1 MSDANA
7 GAHPPDAT
15 VARLDGVSRC
25 FRSRAESVVAVEDLS
40 LDLRRGELVALVGPS
55 GSGKTTA
62 LNLLLG
68 WERPDAGRVERSYDP
83 RGGWAVQ
90 AVVPQDLGLLGE
102 LTVRENVTIASR
114 LCGAAARPVDELLAA
129 VGLSALAD
137 RLPRELSV
145 GEQQRCAVARAVS
158 CTPTLLA
165 ADEPT
170 AHQDERH
177 ADMVMDV
184 LAGVAAAG
192 GAVLVLTHDTRLMD
206 AVDRVVTILDGRL
219 VAPVSPR

>member
-1 MSDANA
+1 MNVPAPE
-7 GAHPPDAT
+7 PP
-15 VARLDGVSRC
+15 VARLAGVTRC
-25 FRSRAESVVAVEDLS
+25 FHSRAEEVVAVDDVTLE
-40 LDLRRGELVALVGPS
+40 LRRGEVVALVGPS
-55 GSGKTTA
+55 GSGKTTV

-68 WERPDAGRVERSYDP
+68 WERPDSGHVERSYDP
-83 RGGWAVQ
+83 AGGWAAQ
-90 AVVPQDLGLLGE
+90 AVVPQDLGLLEE

-114 LCGAAARPVDELLAA
+114 LCGAAPRPVDDLLAEL
-129 VGLSALAD
+129 GLAALAD

-145 GEQQRCAVARAVS
+145 GEQQRTAVARAVS
-158 CTPTLLA
+158 CSPLLLA

-184 LAGVAAAG
+184 LAEVAAGG

-206 AVDRVVTILDGRL
+206 AVDRVVSILDGR
-219 VAPVSPR
+219 VVEPVSPR

>member
-1 MSDANA
+1 
-7 GAHPPDAT
+7 
-15 VARLDGVSRC
+15 VARLTGVARC
-25 FRSRAESVVAVEDLS
+25 FRSRAESVVAVSDLS
-40 LDLRRGELVALVGPS
+40 LELHRGELVALVGPS

-68 WERPDAGRVERSYDP
+68 WEQPDAGTVERTYD
-83 RGGWAVQ
+83 RAEGWAAQ

-102 LTVRENVTIASR
+102 LTVRQNVAVAAR
-114 LCGAAARPVDELLAA
+114 LCGAPAPPVDELLAE

-158 CTPTLLA
+158 CSPVLLA

-177 ADMVMDV
+177 ADMVMEV
-184 LAGVAAAG
+184 LARVAAAG
-192 GAVLVLTHDTRLMD
+192 GAVLVLTHDTRLME
-206 AVDRVVTILDGRL
+206 AVDRVVSILDGRIL
-219 VAPVSPR
+219 DPVSPP